1 MTVIKRAISKLFLS
15 KDMAL
20 FMLDRHS
27 HNFLQTKTINTPIVC
42 DYISDAGAIIVKN
55 RAVKAYGDG
64 TRNSAK

>member
-42 DYISDAGAIIVKN
+42 EYISDAGVISVKN
-55 RAVKAYGDG
+55 RTVRVYSEG
-64 TRNSAK
+64 TYNSAK